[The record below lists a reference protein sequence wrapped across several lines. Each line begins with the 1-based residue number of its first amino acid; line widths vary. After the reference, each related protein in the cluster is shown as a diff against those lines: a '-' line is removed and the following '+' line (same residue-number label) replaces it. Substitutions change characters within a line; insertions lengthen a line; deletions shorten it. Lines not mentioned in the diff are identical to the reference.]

1 MNKHTSSESSSPGS
15 STSLSHQLIDSGAW
29 IVPLVF
35 AVYVVYRE
43 FKKEMARG
51 LRALGALL
59 LMGSALILL
68 PEFGTVLLGLSALA
82 VVIGVISSH
91 H

>member
-1 MNKHTSSESSSPGS
+1 MTRNTTNEIRSPESDA
-15 STSLSHQLIDSGAW
+15 SLSHQLIDSGAW
-29 IVPLVF
+29 VLPLMF
-35 AVYVVYRE
+35 AVFVVYRE
-43 FKKEMARG
+43 FRKETARG

-59 LMGSALILL
+59 LVGSAIILL

>member
-1 MNKHTSSESSSPGS
+1 MNKNTTSEARSAEGES
-15 STSLSHQLIDSGAW
+15 SLSHQLIDSGAW
-29 IVPLVF
+29 VLPLVF
-35 AVYVVYRE
+35 AVFVVYRE
-43 FKKEMARG
+43 FKKETARG

-59 LMGSALILL
+59 LVGSAIILL